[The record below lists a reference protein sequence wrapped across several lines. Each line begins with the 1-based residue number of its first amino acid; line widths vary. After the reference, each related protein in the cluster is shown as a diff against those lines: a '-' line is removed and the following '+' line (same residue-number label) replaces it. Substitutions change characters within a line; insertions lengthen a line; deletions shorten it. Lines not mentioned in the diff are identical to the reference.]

1 MKFTLVS
8 LLGIFLIVFSL
19 TFHALFFVLPVK
31 WIWNYLINPQVTMVL
46 FGVNHLTFWRSFW
59 LLWLTGLLIRSTTN
73 IKDKD

>member
-1 MKFTLVS
+1 MKFTLIS
-8 LLGIFLIVFSL
+8 LVGIIMLLLSL
-19 TFHALFFVLPVK
+19 TVHALFFVIPVML
-31 WIWNYLINPQVTMVL
+31 IWNYLINPQVTMVL